1 MRKIIRL
8 TESDLTRIVKRVISE
23 EKKNKKEPINEG
35 LSDYMTLIGGTL
47 VSFAAIKLFG
57 KKILIQLFGLFT
69 RGLIKATCYKELES
83 IIELTSKDPE
93 NLQIQ
98 YKKIKDYYQIIIDMK
113 SFSSEYLFADSSDY
127 KAGQL
132 QSGNFPSK
140 LKLYDDGT
148 VEYLCNTG
156 EIIRERSKGNIY
168 DDFVNFIKSYG
179 EENPKL
185 RGHAEDKIIF
195 SVIRKT
201 LKPNLG
207 SKVDQ
212 YNSLVSMDSND
223 IDKMASEISREL
235 EIPKDVIANAIERH
249 QPTEEKDEETIST
262 DRYYSPI
269 WDFIKEVY
277 KDITEN
283 NNNESLKESDLRR
296 IIRKINKT

>member
-1 MRKIIRL
+1 MKKIIRL
-8 TESDLTRIVKRVISE
+8 TESDLVRIVKRVIRESE
-23 EKKNKKEPINEG
+23 TKKEPINEG
-35 LSDYMTLIGGTL
+35 LNDYLTLIGGTL

-57 KKILIQLFGLFT
+57 KKILIQLFGLFAK
-69 RGLIKATCYKELES
+69 GLIKATCYKELES
-83 IIELTSKDPE
+83 IMELISKDAD
-93 NLQIQ
+93 NLQVE

-132 QSGNFPSK
+132 QSDNFPAK

-156 EIIRERSKGNIY
+156 EIIREKSKGNIY

-201 LKPNLG
+201 LKPNLS

-212 YNSLVSMDSND
+212 YNSLVSMDSSD
-223 IDKMASEISREL
+223 IDKIASEISREL
-235 EIPKDVIANAIERH
+235 EIPKDVISSAMV
-249 QPTEEKDEETIST
+249 ST
-262 DRYYSPI
+262 DRYYTPI

-277 KDITEN
+277 KDITEYN
-283 NNNESLKESDLRR
+283 GEDSLKESDLRR
-296 IIRKINKT
+296 IVRKIIK